1 MIRQLKY
8 HNNLACARLMGELMA
23 NDLIN
28 VDPKPKLLIPIPL
41 HHLRYRQRQFNQAT
55 EIARPISQC
64 LNIPLNLKA
73 CVRTRNTTPQF
84 DLPAKQR
91 KKNLRK
97 AFAMNGP
104 IHADHVA
111 IIDDVVTTATTANEV
126 AKLVRRS
133 GVERI
138 DIWSFAR
145 A

>member
-1 MIRQLKY
+1 MADK
-8 HNNLACARLMGELMA
+8 LAAL
-23 NDLIN
+23 
-28 VDPKPKLLIPIPL
+28 DPKPELLIPVPL
-41 HHLRYRQRQFNQAT
+41 HKHRYRQRQFNQAT
-55 EIARPISQC
+55 EIARPISQQ
-64 LNIPLNLKA
+64 LGIPLNLNA
-73 CVRTRNTTPQF
+73 CVRVRDTKPQF

-97 AFAMNGP
+97 AFAMKNA

-111 IIDDVVTTATTANEV
+111 IIDDVVTTGNTVNEF

-133 GVERI
+133 GVGKI